1 MDKSV
6 CGMTLFLTP
15 ANTLTQ
21 THTGKIES
29 EQHWVLFNLAQVPA
43 CMLTIVLLP
52 LSRAGKEKR
61 NSSFPSEQSSVS
73 DSGRH
78 GIICSPDNPLF
89 IKKPNLR
96 QFTISEVWFKEG
108 KLSSSRVK

>member
-6 CGMTLFLTP
+6 CGTTLFLTP

-29 EQHWVLFNLAQVPA
+29 EQHWVLFNLAQVSA
-43 CMLTIVLLP
+43 CMLTIV
-52 LSRAGKEKR
+52 SRAGKEKR

-73 DSGRH
+73 DSRRH

-96 QFTISEVWFKEG
+96 QFLTSEVWFKEG
-108 KLSSSRVK
+108 KLSAQG

>member
-6 CGMTLFLTP
+6 CGTTLFLTP

-29 EQHWVLFNLAQVPA
+29 KQHWVLFNLAQVPA

-61 NSSFPSEQSSVS
+61 NSSFPSEQSSVP
-73 DSGRH
+73 DSRRH